1 MNILYFYV
9 KRGGR
14 VRASMRVCVCVYMPV
29 RYTLSQG
36 KARSFHPIL
45 KGVSDPKKIQKTP
58 KLCFK
63 RSFRFCQI
71 GQIST

>member
-1 MNILYFYV
+1 MNMYFYV

-14 VRASMRVCVCVYMPV
+14 MRASVRVCVPV
-29 RYTLSQG
+29 RYFSRG
-36 KARSFHPIL
+36 RARSFQIL